1 MLLLQYVIDFCHKH
15 NIVPKIKLIT
25 ANELDKTYGDLSNKN
40 DSIVR

>member
-1 MLLLQYVIDFCHKH
+1 MIDFCHKH
-15 NIVPKIKLIT
+15 NIVPKMKLIT